1 MTPQE
6 KAAELYEK
14 FIHQICEDNGLYI
27 NDSTD
32 KSAKYCAIICVE
44 EIIALRKGY
53 FMCENKM
60 QDEEYWQDVLTELNK
75 L

>member
-1 MTPQE
+1 MDAKE
-6 KAAELYEK
+6 KAAELVERYMN
-14 FIHQICEDNGLYI
+14 IPSIS
-27 NDSTD
+27 STRYR
-32 KSAKYCAIICVE
+32 AKQCAMVCVE

-60 QDEEYWQDVLTELNK
+60 QDEAYWQDVLTELNK